1 MTAVPE
7 AGGLEGRYS
16 DPNHPV
22 GFRTLVLSQ
31 DDPGMVVIAGNDN
44 GPSGV
49 EWTLTRWQRE
59 LLWLSLSGAPQHN
72 IPNGRPEGF

>member
-1 MTAVPE
+1 MGRVSAVTSVPE

-31 DDPGMVVIAGNDN
+31 DDPGMFVIAGTC
-44 GPSGV
+44 SGEYV
-49 EWTLTRWQRE
+49 C
-59 LLWLSLSGAPQHN
+59 
-72 IPNGRPEGF
+72 

>member
-1 MTAVPE
+1 VGRVSAVTVPE

-31 DDPGMVVIAGNDN
+31 DDPGMVVIAGTC
-44 GPSGV
+44 SGEYV
-49 EWTLTRWQRE
+49 CHASEIQTGWSPRSE
-59 LLWLSLSGAPQHN
+59 
-72 IPNGRPEGF
+72 RPFER